1 MNVTVLEVNFVIS
14 EVLSALISA
23 EFNVAMS
30 AVLAG
35 KVGLYDK
42 PEVVTEEEPV
52 IAIFF
57 SHGVN
62 PITSKQ

>member
-1 MNVTVLEVNFVIS
+1 
-14 EVLSALISA
+14 
-23 EFNVAMS
+23 MS

-52 IAIFF
+52 IRPIFF
-57 SHGVN
+57 SRSKPN
-62 PITSKQ
+62 YTKAKRMPAPICPDC